1 MESADG
7 CVEVKEERR
16 DTSACTFSVY
26 MHTSTLSEDTHEHI
40 TTNTH
45 THTHTIIL
53 DHKVRIGCKRY
64 TAVCKI
70 I

>member
-7 CVEVKEERR
+7 CVEVKGERR

-40 TTNTH
+40 TTH